1 MYAAGE
7 MESYL
12 GATPTTPHKSD
23 PARVMLQDPRYGN
36 MSYKTLMQVRNQHRA
51 QDLAESQSLLL
62 ELGTS
67 EPTLQQCFKI
77 IESTCL
83 SQGIYCSI
91 DGKECSPEFQK
102 HLNMYYVPFVKDA
115 LRSMI
120 IFGFV
125 PWRLRRV
132 LSGDKV
138 PEVLPPGT
146 FDWHTEVGPVQ
157 PGSAGHSRNSYRHDS
172 GGRNNR
178 KRKWQMDQDDDTRL
192 VVYRVIP
199 TVGGVRE
206 DDVHVYM
213 STNPSLDVSVNSIL
227 SSTVPSPLAHILT
240 DYKNLRNAQ
249 LRRSYADAWN
259 TTAHIISMF
268 RPTMRGQDDPTQYLM
283 DFVHESHFNQP
294 SMISDPLYPALQAHN
309 YFERDLLIRRQLDR
323 PSTHRP
329 QVYTLPRDHEVA
341 EQVMLQPCEDMNFLL
356 EKFRRDISALTGV
369 PHEMIIGRDHG
380 NHETVR
386 KTIAS
391 GRIFSTNMHELCRH
405 CQNLLSRVYCLIY
418 HAKADQA
425 EFLLTPMPRL
435 EVETIQDFKTLYEI
449 GALTPDMS
457 LELSKVMLGSAAR
470 PRRVAG
476 MVDKKQGG
484 QISNQGRSDT
494 GSADRGRDQQGS
506 KPGRGGSGVDL
517 SGLG

>member
-1 MYAAGE
+1 M
-7 MESYL
+7 
-12 GATPTTPHKSD
+12 
-23 PARVMLQDPRYGN
+23 QDPRYGN
-36 MSYKTLMQVRNQHRA
+36 MSYKTLMQVRQQHRA

-77 IESTCL
+77 IESTCI
-83 SQGIYCSI
+83 SQGIFCSI
-91 DGKECSPEFQK
+91 DGAECTPDFQK
-102 HLNMYYVPFVKDA
+102 HINMYYIPFIKDA
-115 LRSMI
+115 LRAMI

-125 PWRLRRV
+125 PWRLRRIM
-132 LSGDKV
+132 SGDRV

-157 PGSAGHSRNSYRHDS
+157 PGDNGQNQSSSRYDPRRN
-172 GGRNNR
+172 GRNGR
-178 KRKWQMDQDDDTRL
+178 KRKWQMDHDDDTRL
-192 VVYRVIP
+192 VVYRVTP
-199 TVGGVRE
+199 TVSGVRE
-206 DDVHVYM
+206 EDVHIYM
-213 STNPSLDVSVNSIL
+213 STNPSLDVNVNSIMT
-227 SSTVPSPLAHILT
+227 STVPSPLAHILT

-259 TTAHIISMF
+259 TTAHIISTF
-268 RPTMRGQDDPTQYLM
+268 RPNMRGQDDPTQYLM

-294 SMISDPLYPALQAHN
+294 SMISDPLYPSLQAHN

-341 EQVMLQPCEDMNFLL
+341 EQVMLQPCEDMTFLL
-356 EKFRRDISALTGV
+356 DKFRRDISALTGV

-405 CQNLLSRVYCLIY
+405 CQNLLSRAYCLIY
-418 HAKADQA
+418 HARPDQV

-435 EVETIQDFKTLYEI
+435 EVETIQDFKVLFEI

-470 PRRVAG
+470 PRRHAVTSGADSARQTQNESKASG
-476 MVDKKQGG
+476 LKDGTNDGENRKESGKPH
-484 QISNQGRSDT
+484 GR
-494 GSADRGRDQQGS
+494 
-506 KPGRGGSGVDL
+506 PGADL
-517 SGLG
+517 SGLS